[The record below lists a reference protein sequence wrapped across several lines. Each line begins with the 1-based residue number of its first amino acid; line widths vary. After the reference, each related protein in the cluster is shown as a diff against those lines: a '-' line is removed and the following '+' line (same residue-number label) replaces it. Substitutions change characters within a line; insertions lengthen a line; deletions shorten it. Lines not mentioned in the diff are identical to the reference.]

1 MKKALS
7 VILSMLVIFS
17 MFGMVAAAEGEQ
29 TEQTQLVSV
38 TFYVDGEEYYYI
50 ECLPGANIVERLQTG
65 ENKLV
70 TPVKDLGDGNVY
82 TFKYW
87 VNRANGDIR
96 YTGNI
101 PPVTENTVYDAEFNV
116 EEKTENQSFW
126 AFVKTIFERIN
137 LLFEYFAKVFEGV
150 IDF

>member
-7 VILSMLVIFS
+7 VLLSLLVIFS

-29 TEQTQLVSV
+29 TDLVSI
-38 TFYVDGEEYYYI
+38 TFKVDGEVYYYI
-50 ECLPGANIVERLQTG
+50 EALPGANIIERLQTG
-65 ENKLV
+65 ENKLE

-87 VNRANGDIR
+87 ENEANGDIR

-101 PPVTENTVYDAEFNV
+101 PPATEDTVYNAVFHV
-116 EEKTENQSFW
+116 EEKVENQSFW
-126 AFVKTIFERIN
+126 AFVQTIFERIN
-137 LLFEYFAKVFEGV
+137 LIFEYFAKVFEGI

>member
-29 TEQTQLVSV
+29 TELVSV
-38 TFYVDGEEYYYI
+38 TFMVDGEVYYYI
-50 ECLPGANIVERLQTG
+50 ECLPGANIVERLQSG
-65 ENKLV
+65 ENKLEV
-70 TPVKDLGDGNVY
+70 PVKELGDGNVY

-87 VNRANGDIR
+87 VNAANGDIR

-101 PPVTENTVYDAEFNV
+101 PPVTENTVYNAEFDV
-116 EEKTENQSFW
+116 TEKVENQSFW
-126 AFVKTIFERIN
+126 AFIKTIFERIN
-137 LLFEYFAKVFEGV
+137 VIFEYFAKVFEGV
-150 IDF
+150 FDF

>member
-7 VILSMLVIFS
+7 VLLSLLVIFS

-29 TEQTQLVSV
+29 TELVSI
-38 TFYVDGEEYYYI
+38 TFYVDGHEYYYI
-50 ECLPGANIVERLQTG
+50 EALPGANIIERLQTG

-101 PPVTENTVYDAEFNV
+101 PPATEDTVYDAEFHV
-116 EEKTENQSFW
+116 EEKVENQSFW
-126 AFVKTIFERIN
+126 AFVQSIFERIN
-137 LLFEYFAKVFEGV
+137 LLFEYFAKVFEGI